1 MNLNNYITPRDAA
14 QGGIFIIMVG
24 PPGCGKSSIAKKIAD
39 TYSNFVIV
47 SPDNI
52 RKELFGDESIQKHN
66 DEVFAVV
73 YKRLSTYL
81 NEGRNVIYDA
91 TNCRTT
97 YRFKI
102 LDICKPIAKKIIC
115 LVSTVSM
122 SECLRR
128 NEMREY
134 KVPENVIERMYINYT
149 RHSPTIFEGYDA
161 IIRFE

>member
-1 MNLNNYITPRDAA
+1 MNINDYVTPRDVV
-14 QGGIFIIMVG
+14 QGGVFIIMVG
-24 PPGCGKSSIAKKIAD
+24 PPGCGKSTIAEKIVN

-47 SPDNI
+47 SPDDI
-52 RKELFGDESIQKHN
+52 RKELLGNERVQKHN

-97 YRFKI
+97 YRLKI
-102 LDICKPIAKKIIC
+102 LDFCRPIAKKVIC
-115 LVSTVSM
+115 LVSTVPM

-128 NEMREY
+128 NKTREY
-134 KVPENVIERMYINYT
+134 NVPESVIERMYINLT
-149 RHSPTIFEGYDA
+149 RHSPTVFEGYDV